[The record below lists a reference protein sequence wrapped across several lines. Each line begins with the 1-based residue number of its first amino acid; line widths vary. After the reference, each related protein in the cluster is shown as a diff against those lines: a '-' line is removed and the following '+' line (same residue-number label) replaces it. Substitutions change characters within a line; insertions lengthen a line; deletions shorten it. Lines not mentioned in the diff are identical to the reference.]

1 MLILVSGATPA
12 VRKHFGHPN
21 LGQLLTP
28 HDGGKNLPGMSFA
41 ADNAAYSDW
50 DETAFIRM
58 LDRLKGTNPL
68 FVTAPDYVGSA
79 RITNELFY
87 QWAPEME
94 KRNLPIGYVL
104 QDGQAVSTVPW
115 DSISAIFIGG
125 STEFKFDDHVRYLI
139 SRAQKKGIWV
149 HMGRV
154 NTLGRLQKALE
165 FGCDSVDGTGFSRFA
180 ELKLSRALRYL
191 ETAQY
196 GLDFDS
202 YKFAA

>member
-1 MLILVSGATPA
+1 MLILVSGATPT

-94 KRNLPIGYVL
+94 KRNLPIGYTPEEREQHIKRLLASV
-104 QDGQAVSTVPW
+104 
-115 DSISAIFIGG
+115 
-125 STEFKFDDHVRYLI
+125 HYLREI
-139 SRAQKKGIWV
+139 IT
-149 HMGRV
+149 
-154 NTLGRLQKALE
+154 TLGYTEQEEYEK
-165 FGCDSVDGTGFSRFA
+165 GFSLNRTTWETLYSEVINRQNF
-180 ELKLSRALRYL
+180 ELGRIMREK
-191 ETAQY
+191 Y
-196 GLDFDS
+196 GEF
-202 YKFAA
+202 